1 MLNQLIENTL
11 KNTRLR
17 KIRVKSDPSI
27 PPVFGYENVTHFE
40 GYILEECGNTL
51 SVYIINAPPH
61 MEPLQRV
68 SIARIEEIPEPVAAV
83 KTHSYEELKTM
94 LLKALLKAGFDEGT
108 PVFNQIKNTNNPE
121 FVKTFLDQA
130 GIKPEELAIFAEAN
144 EPKAPEAADSGQSS
158 LDYTF
163 GKPET
168 KGKKFLKGLEKGL
181 SIFDKALSTT
191 SELLF
196 DRDKNIIGRLTRFLK
211 TFDVNDLI
219 NLKNLKLKSK
229 DYPVLPYQDVP
240 VYIYG
245 LPTLAY
251 VKKEEQKYQI
261 KGKVTGVNYTS
272 EGVKYIVTQLE
283 PPIKDLASV
292 MLDFSIINNPSK
304 IGKVIFN
311 FKDGKKRFSQARI
324 FLGPNG
330 WEARVLRYGI
340 PDESSESKKGIAF
353 ILLANN
359 LLSAALGPD
368 EIKQAIKQPDYND
381 VVMSFAADLSKYDK
395 NKLSDIETAFTNL
408 KNDEEFARKTLIDKL
423 NNLKGLIQF
432 IKENI

>member
-11 KNTRLR
+11 KNIRLR
-17 KIRVKSDPSI
+17 KVRVKSDPSI

-40 GYILEECGNTL
+40 GYILEECGNKL
-51 SVYIINAPPH
+51 SVYIINAPPNVD
-61 MEPLQRV
+61 PLQTV
-68 SIARIEEIPEPVAAV
+68 SIARIEEIPQPVTLN
-83 KTHSYEELKTM
+83 KPHSYEELKTM
-94 LLKALLKAGFDEGT
+94 LLKALLKAGFNEGT

-130 GIKPEELAIFAEAN
+130 GIKPEELAIFAEASDLTSSTT
-144 EPKAPEAADSGQSS
+144 PDKDQIS

-163 GKPET
+163 GKPES
-168 KGKKFLKGLEKGL
+168 KNKKFLKSLEKGL

-245 LPTLAY
+245 LPTLKY
-251 VKKEEQKYQI
+251 VKTEEQKYQI
-261 KGKVTGVNYTS
+261 KGKVTGINYTS
-272 EGVKYIVTQLE
+272 DGVKYIITNLE
-283 PPIKDLASV
+283 PPIKDLASA
-292 MLDFSIINNPSK
+292 MLDFSIINNSTK
-304 IGKVIFN
+304 TGKVIFN
-311 FKDGKKRFSQARI
+311 FKDGKKRFSLARI

-368 EIKQAIKQPDYND
+368 EIKQALKQPIYND
-381 VVMSFAADLSKYDK
+381 IVMSFASDLSKYDK

-408 KNDEEFARKTLIDKL
+408 KHDEEFVKKPLADKL
-423 NNLKGLIQF
+423 NNLKSLIQF

>member
-11 KNTRLR
+11 KNTRLKR
-17 KIRVKSDPSI
+17 VRVKSDPSI
-27 PPVFGYENVTHFE
+27 PPVFGYENVTYFE
-40 GYILEECGNTL
+40 GYILEECGSTL
-51 SVYIINAPPH
+51 SVYIINAPPSVD
-61 MEPLQRV
+61 PLQQV
-68 SIARIEEIPEPVAAV
+68 SIAQIEEIPEPAAIA
-83 KTHSYEELKTM
+83 KPTSYEELKTM
-94 LLKALLKAGFDEGT
+94 LLKALLKAGFDERT

-144 EPKAPEAADSGQSS
+144 DPVAPDAQKVYQSS
-158 LDYTF
+158 PDDTF
-163 GKPET
+163 GKTEP

-191 SELLF
+191 SQLLF

-229 DYPVLPYQDVP
+229 DYPVLPYQDAP

-245 LPTLAY
+245 LPNLAY
-251 VKKEEQKYQI
+251 IKKEEQKYQI
-261 KGKVTGVNYTS
+261 KGKITGVNYTTD
-272 EGVKYIVTQLE
+272 GVKYVVSGLE
-283 PPIKDLASV
+283 PSIKDLLSA
-292 MLDFSIINNPSK
+292 MLDFSIINNPTK
-304 IGKVIFN
+304 TGKVVFI

-330 WEARVLRYGI
+330 WEARVLKYGI
-340 PDESSESKKGIAF
+340 PDESSESRKGIAF
-353 ILLANN
+353 ILLSNN
-359 LLSAALGPD
+359 LLSAALTPD
-368 EIKQAIKQPDYND
+368 EMKQAIKQPDYNEI
-381 VVMSFAADLSKYDK
+381 VMSFASDLSKYDK

-408 KNDEEFARKTLIDKL
+408 KNDEEFARKPLTDKL
-423 NNLKGLIQF
+423 NNLKDLINF

>member
-11 KNTRLR
+11 KNTKLR
-17 KIRVKSDPSI
+17 KVRVKSDPSI

-51 SVYIINAPPH
+51 SVYIINAPPSV
-61 MEPLQRV
+61 EPLQQV
-68 SIARIEEIPEPVAAV
+68 SIAQIEEIPAPVSSV
-83 KTHSYEELKTM
+83 STHSYEDLKTM
-94 LLKALLKAGFDEGT
+94 LLKALLKAGFDEET

-130 GIKPEELAIFAEAN
+130 GIKPEELAVFAEAN
-144 EPKAPEAADSGQSS
+144 ETTASTTPAGSSAS
-158 LDYTF
+158 LDDTF
-163 GKPET
+163 GKTEP
-168 KGKKFLKGLEKGL
+168 KSKKFLKGIEKGL

-191 SELLF
+191 SQLLF

-219 NLKNLKLKSK
+219 NLKNLKLKSR
-229 DYPVLPYQDVP
+229 DYPSPPYQDVP

-245 LPTLAY
+245 LPNLVY

-261 KGKVTGVNYTS
+261 KGKITGVNYTS
-272 EGVKYIVTQLE
+272 DGIKYVVSDLE
-283 PPIKDLASV
+283 PQIKDLASA
-292 MLDFSIINNPSK
+292 MLDFSIINNPTK
-304 IGKVIFN
+304 VGKVIFV

-330 WEARVLRYGI
+330 WEAKVLKYGI
-340 PDESSESKKGIAF
+340 PDESSESRKGIAF

-359 LLSAALGPD
+359 LLSAALTPE
-368 EIKQAIKQPDYND
+368 EIKQAVRQPEYND
-381 VVMSFAADLSKYDK
+381 IVMSFASDLSKYDK

-408 KNDEEFARKTLIDKL
+408 KNDKEFARKSLTDKL